1 MMEINW
7 EWSNLNIRIPENLN
21 KINNFILLLI
31 LNIEKSNRKARSA
44 DPNPIKITLA
54 GFVV

>member
-7 EWSNLNIRIPENLN
+7 EWSNLNRRIPENLN